1 MDSAFTIQA
10 EDKLWPWTHTHDLFS
25 PLHSLF
31 KRWNT
36 DWPMCVVGY
45 QNQRDLQ
52 IDWYAKSV
60 VELHWE
66 TYMQVRCQKHAHYFG
81 RFAKVMCKAHP
92 AEGLY
97 APIQRKSYMSGC
109 LHTANACSYIP
120 NLQLYIWGHIHLSIM
135 KWAESLAD
143 TWSSC
148 LFHEID
154 KCNVVL
160 TIKMYQWKKNRRD
173 NIRPGYCNVSRFN
186 TMHNSMHHNIRKFKP
201 YLQRTYM

>member
-1 MDSAFTIQA
+1 
-10 EDKLWPWTHTHDLFS
+10 
-25 PLHSLF
+25 
-31 KRWNT
+31 
-36 DWPMCVVGY
+36 MCVVGY

-109 LHTANACSYIP
+109 LHTANACSYIL
-120 NLQLYIWGHIHLSIM
+120 NLQLYIWGQIHLSIM
-135 KWAESLAD
+135 IWAESFTDA
-143 TWSSC
+143 WSSC

-154 KCNVVL
+154 KYNVVL
-160 TIKMYQWKKNRRD
+160 TIKMYEWKKNRGD
-173 NIRPGYCNVSRFN
+173 NISLGYCNVSRFN
-186 TMHNSMHHNIRKFKP
+186 TMHNSMHHDIRKFKP
-201 YLQRTYM
+201 YLQRTYMETHFHQKKKKKKSCFDKL